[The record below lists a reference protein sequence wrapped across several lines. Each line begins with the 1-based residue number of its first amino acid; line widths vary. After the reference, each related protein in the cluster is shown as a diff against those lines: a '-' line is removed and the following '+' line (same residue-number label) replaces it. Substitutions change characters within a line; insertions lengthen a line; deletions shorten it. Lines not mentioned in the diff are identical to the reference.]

1 MYRVARRS
9 LAVFASAVVC
19 VADISALR
27 ATMATG
33 GVVPGGDA
41 LSANVGSSGS
51 PILAADVVGSVGVGV
66 PGGAAAAAAAAV
78 RTADGEEASST
89 AAATSLAAAAKN
101 VVDR

>member
-66 PGGAAAAAAAAV
+66 PGGAAAAAAAV